1 MRDPPAER
9 ARSKQASAWEA
20 FLRGERVAVG
30 RGLAVAYKSPKVDG
44 KTLRETDSRESDRSS
59 RPRLSQPPGEARSAV
74 PGVQNALLRRLAR
87 KLTFNLPQVHKLS
100 EMIQTVKCETHATNI
115 CTMAFVQEVSE
126 LHPGLLKVSITS
138 PYVLERA
145 GLTGLPS
152 FMLTGWSTLKSTCLS
167 LSALVSELVL
177 LKLVV
182 LCRSNSSSKD
192 APQHLERQQEDTYS
206 HFQQA
211 NGPIH
216 SPTDLISTKSNSGRI
231 TEDRPD

>member
-30 RGLAVAYKSPKVDG
+30 RRLAVAYKSPKVDG
-44 KTLRETDSRESDRSS
+44 EKLRGTDSRESDRSS

-74 PGVQNALLRRLAR
+74 PGVQNSLLRRLAR
-87 KLTFNLPQVHKLS
+87 KLTLNLPTAHKLS
-100 EMIQTVKCETHATNI
+100 EMIQMVKCETHATNI
-115 CTMAFVQEVSE
+115 CTMAFDQEMSE
-126 LHPGLLKVSITS
+126 FHPGVMKVSITS
-138 PYVLERA
+138 PYVLDRT
-145 GLTGLPS
+145 GLKGLPS
-152 FMLTGWSTLKSTCLS
+152 FMFTGWSTLKSTCLS
-167 LSALVSELVL
+167 LTALVSELML
-177 LKLVV
+177 LKLMV
-182 LCRSNSSSKD
+182 LCRSSSSKD
-192 APQHLERQQEDTYS
+192 APQHLESQQEDTNS

-216 SPTDLISTKSNSGRI
+216 SPTDLVSTKNNSGRI